1 MHFLWVVIPGVLLLS
16 QRKRGPM
23 FAHVPS
29 STPNHTKWYKKY
41 IVFRSGW
48 HTVGDK
54 KAKLGNNPTLCC
66 DINCVK
72 KKTWLKM
79 CTNKHNCS
87 RSFTQK
93 RTCSLKH
100 QVFIWIDSSF
110 FFSIKW
116 YSYNHVDL
124 IYFILFGIHMYLF
137 KNCKIMRKAFIH
149 ITGKV
154 ALMVF
159 KWFFFSSGNR
169 VKIMTKIR
177 WKVFHSNIMPK
188 KLLEV
193 YICIRKTDAN

>member
-54 KAKLGNNPTLCC
+54 KAKLGNNLTLCC
-66 DINCVK
+66 DINCAK
-72 KKTWLKM
+72 KNTWLKM

-110 FFSIKW
+110 FFFSIKW

-124 IYFILFGIHMYLF
+124 IYFLLFGIHMYRF
-137 KNCKIMRKAFIH
+137 KNCEIMRKAIIH

-159 KWFFFSSGNR
+159 MWFFFSCGNR
-169 VKIMTKIR
+169 VKITTNIR
-177 WKVFHSNIMPK
+177 
-188 KLLEV
+188 
-193 YICIRKTDAN
+193 

>member
-110 FFSIKW
+110 FSAWNDI
-116 YSYNHVDL
+116 H
-124 IYFILFGIHMYLF
+124 IIMMILFTSFYLEYT
-137 KNCKIMRKAFIH
+137 CIYLKI
-149 ITGKV
+149 
-154 ALMVF
+154 
-159 KWFFFSSGNR
+159 
-169 VKIMTKIR
+169 VK
-177 WKVFHSNIMPK
+177 
-188 KLLEV
+188 
-193 YICIRKTDAN
+193 